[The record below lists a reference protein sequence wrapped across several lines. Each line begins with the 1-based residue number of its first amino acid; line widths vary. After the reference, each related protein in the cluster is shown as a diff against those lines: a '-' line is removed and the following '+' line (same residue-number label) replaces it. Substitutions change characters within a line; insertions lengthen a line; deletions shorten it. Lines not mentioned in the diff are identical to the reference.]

1 MRWNRLGTLV
11 ALLTFLSG
19 CSQRCFMTEADFNRT
34 TTTFLEGMEL
44 KPDLAAH
51 PLTEIT
57 DPPPTLTNLDRKV
70 RFISLAECVAIALE
84 NGRVGQQNLLFPGTA
99 NDNLVQFTGAG
110 GGQGVTASDAIRVFA
125 LNPAGTGANIEVA
138 LSKFDTVFAG
148 GLLYQNTDQPIAS
161 AFQRLQAG
169 TLTAIQQ
176 EQATA
181 SLGLFKPLATGGVAG
196 ITFNVPYTYT
206 NLSAR
211 TNPSYTPQL
220 QFQFEQPLLQGFGV
234 EINQLRQV
242 HPGSTFGGFL
252 NNGILNAG
260 SALSNYGPQGVEGI
274 LISRLRFDESRAEF
288 ERQVNQMLLNVEW
301 AYWNLY
307 GSYWQVYSR
316 EQGLRFALEAF
327 KLTKAKYEAGRAT
340 AAEFYQTRGQYERFR
355 AQRLQ
360 QIDQTLEYERQL
372 RSLMGIPVED
382 KTRLVP
388 SDSPT
393 LAPYQPDWKLALEE
407 ALCKRPELVM
417 VRHEIKANQM
427 RLLLARNNIL
437 PDLRFTSSYD
447 INSLGSRLDGASAEL
462 QGQGANAFRGLAE
475 NNFNS
480 WSLGLRAYVP
490 LGFRAG
496 HATLRQAQID
506 LARSVEVL
514 KDNELKAQSYLAYF
528 YRRINLKYEQ
538 IRASRSTR
546 EAFGEQLRAAY
557 QAFIAGRDT
566 PDKVLEAQNS
576 WADALAQE
584 YQAIVDYNTALCGF
598 EFAKG
603 TIQDHDNVR
612 VAEGPVPHCVAVRA
626 VDHERQ
632 RTAACILRERAAPM
646 PVTPVGGK
654 CETPD
659 GRAPTL
665 PAVMAAIPPLKDAPP
680 MPASIDGLQGTLP
693 QATETKPEELFP
705 KELPPVDRPA
715 APGKPAPPAA
725 PPQPIAPEVEV
736 GKPLPTSN
744 RPAVSSN
751 QPLDSAIQRTSGI
764 RPPGRKESQFGTD
777 R

>member
-1 MRWNRLGTLV
+1 MRWKRLGTLV
-11 ALLTFLSG
+11 ALLTLVGG
-19 CSQRCFMTEADFNRT
+19 CSQRCFMTEAEFNRT

-44 KPDLAAH
+44 KPDLATK
-51 PLTEIT
+51 PITEIT

-84 NGRVGQQNLLFPGTA
+84 NGRVGQANLLFPGTA
-99 NDNLVQFTGAG
+99 NDNLVQYSGAPG
-110 GGQGVTASDAIRVFA
+110 SAVTASDAIRVFA
-125 LNPAGTGANIEVA
+125 LAPARAGAEIEA
-138 LSKFDTVFAG
+138 SLSKFDAVFTSS
-148 GLLYQNTDQPIAS
+148 LQYQNTDTPVAN
-161 AFQRLQAG
+161 AFQRIQAG
-169 TLTAIQQ
+169 ALNAIQQ

-181 SLGLFKPLATGGVAG
+181 SMGLLKPMATGGVAG
-196 ITFNVPYTYT
+196 ITFNVPYTYS
-206 NLSAR
+206 NLPNRA
-211 TNPSYTPQL
+211 NPAYTPQL

-234 EINQLRQV
+234 EINQLRAQ
-242 HPGSTFGGFL
+242 HPGSLLTAGAL
-252 NNGILNAG
+252 NTAPT
-260 SALSNYGPQGVEGI
+260 SEGI
-274 LISRLRFDESRAEF
+274 LISRLRFDEQRAEF

-393 LAPYQPDWKLALEE
+393 LAPYQPDWKTSLAE
-407 ALCKRPELVM
+407 ALVKRPELHM
-417 VRHEIKANQM
+417 IRQEIKANQM
-427 RLLLARNNIL
+427 RLILIKNSLL
-437 PDLRFTSSYD
+437 PDLRFTSTYD
-447 INSLGSRLDGASAEL
+447 INSLGSRLDGGSSPI
-462 QGQGANAFRGLAE
+462 QGQGSNAFRGLAD

-480 WSLGLRAYVP
+480 WSIGLRANIP
-490 LGFRAG
+490 LGFRLA
-496 HATLRQAQID
+496 HSQLRQAQID
-506 LARSVEVL
+506 LARTVEVL

-576 WADALAQE
+576 WADALASE

-603 TIQDHDNVR
+603 TIQDHDNVKI
-612 VAEGPVPHCVAVRA
+612 AEGPVPQCVAVRA

-632 RTAACILRERAAPM
+632 RTAAVILKERAAPV
-646 PVTPVGGK
+646 PVTPVVDK
-654 CETPD
+654 IEMPD

-665 PAVMAAIPPLKDAPP
+665 PAVMAAIPPIKDAPP
-680 MPASIDGLQGTLP
+680 LPASADALHGTLP
-693 QATETKPEELFP
+693 KATEASPEELFP
-705 KELPPVDRPA
+705 TELAPVDRPA
-715 APGKPAPPAA
+715 APGSKLPPANPAPLVPPA
-725 PPQPIAPEVEV
+725 PMPPEVE
-736 GKPLPTSN
+736 GSKPLPTST

-751 QPLDSAIQRTSGI
+751 QPIDGGIKRTSAT
-764 RPPGRKESQFGTD
+764 RKASQFGTD